1 MHFFHSKPKIAES
14 TRIRQQLHKPCSNK
28 HCDAFN
34 SPQAAEGMYVC
45 NTCHKGTYYIT
56 ADDARLGTAFRLK
69 QHEDELALRQRVEL
83 AAERAHRRKLLDER
97 VLRDQASIAKRKEQ
111 EAAAAASAQQQHAL
125 AERQKREEII
135 RCHNDE
141 VARMVKDARTQERRT
156 KANGKPPALERRPA
170 QKVQRRQE
178 PPPPA
183 YAPPQ
188 GYQGQRGL
196 TEWEIYHVVN
206 KSPSLATVRPGQTF
220 CHTVP
225 PQPLRPNR
233 PNDYH
238 EPHDYHY
245 EKAPVYEQ
253 PGHYRKKAS
262 KREFVT
268 NADDRLIHSERL
280 QDDIVE
286 DCISIILFILAFFCI
301 FATIHLM
308 AVSPTYTPVNAI
320 NWELRDLS
328 NHDTWRSV
336 NPEKENHRPAA
347 KPERKAKAL
356 SSPPLL
362 APRIKLC
369 RDEMRRIADI
379 VSEQNKE
386 RAATEAKLL
395 AAEQKAAEDRRRIEE
410 LEALVTQAWQNRS
423 TSSTYPAAMP
433 QSWEKE
439 KEELYIQLGDLKR
452 EMAQEAEGYAH
463 IQARL
468 EAKTDE
474 LHREKAAQAEEIERL
489 QQQLEL
495 AAQKE
500 ALHTKRLEN
509 IQRLQRKA
517 TKDRNDVL
525 ETLEVGL
532 DEARNE
538 AAACR
543 KQMDEVLQETE
554 KQIAAAEV
562 RGRDAQLKELR
573 ALSPR
578 AMLSFLTYP
587 QQQQRQEECGDG
599 WAALN

>member
-1 MHFFHSKPKIAES
+1 
-14 TRIRQQLHKPCSNK
+14 
-28 HCDAFN
+28 
-34 SPQAAEGMYVC
+34 MYVC

-97 VLRDQASIAKRKEQ
+97 VLKDQASIAKRKQQ

-262 KREFVT
+262 KRG
-268 NADDRLIHSERL
+268 S
-280 QDDIVE
+280 
-286 DCISIILFILAFFCI
+286 SIFGCPSR
-301 FATIHLM
+301 
-308 AVSPTYTPVNAI
+308 VCY
-320 NWELRDLS
+320 
-328 NHDTWRSV
+328 
-336 NPEKENHRPAA
+336 
-347 KPERKAKAL
+347 
-356 SSPPLL
+356 
-362 APRIKLC
+362 
-369 RDEMRRIADI
+369 
-379 VSEQNKE
+379 
-386 RAATEAKLL
+386 
-395 AAEQKAAEDRRRIEE
+395 
-410 LEALVTQAWQNRS
+410 
-423 TSSTYPAAMP
+423 
-433 QSWEKE
+433 
-439 KEELYIQLGDLKR
+439 
-452 EMAQEAEGYAH
+452 
-463 IQARL
+463 
-468 EAKTDE
+468 
-474 LHREKAAQAEEIERL
+474 
-489 QQQLEL
+489 
-495 AAQKE
+495 
-500 ALHTKRLEN
+500 
-509 IQRLQRKA
+509 
-517 TKDRNDVL
+517 
-525 ETLEVGL
+525 
-532 DEARNE
+532 
-538 AAACR
+538 
-543 KQMDEVLQETE
+543 
-554 KQIAAAEV
+554 
-562 RGRDAQLKELR
+562 
-573 ALSPR
+573 
-578 AMLSFLTYP
+578 
-587 QQQQRQEECGDG
+587 
-599 WAALN
+599 

>member
-1 MHFFHSKPKIAES
+1 
-14 TRIRQQLHKPCSNK
+14 
-28 HCDAFN
+28 
-34 SPQAAEGMYVC
+34 
-45 NTCHKGTYYIT
+45 
-56 ADDARLGTAFRLK
+56 
-69 QHEDELALRQRVEL
+69 
-83 AAERAHRRKLLDER
+83 
-97 VLRDQASIAKRKEQ
+97 
-111 EAAAAASAQQQHAL
+111 
-125 AERQKREEII
+125 
-135 RCHNDE
+135 
-141 VARMVKDARTQERRT
+141 
-156 KANGKPPALERRPA
+156 
-170 QKVQRRQE
+170 
-178 PPPPA
+178 
-183 YAPPQ
+183 
-188 GYQGQRGL
+188 
-196 TEWEIYHVVN
+196 
-206 KSPSLATVRPGQTF
+206 
-220 CHTVP
+220 
-225 PQPLRPNR
+225 
-233 PNDYH
+233 
-238 EPHDYHY
+238 
-245 EKAPVYEQ
+245 
-253 PGHYRKKAS
+253 
-262 KREFVT
+262 
-268 NADDRLIHSERL
+268 
-280 QDDIVE
+280 
-286 DCISIILFILAFFCI
+286 
-301 FATIHLM
+301 M

-347 KPERKAKAL
+347 SECSLQPDTDEIIYVFSTLEPERKAKAL

-587 QQQQRQEECGDG
+587 QQQQRQGGMWG
-599 WAALN
+599 WLGSA

>member
-1 MHFFHSKPKIAES
+1 MHFFHSKPKVAES
-14 TRIRQQLHKPCSNK
+14 TRIYQQLHKPCNNK
-28 HCDAFN
+28 RCDAFN
-34 SPQAAEGMYVC
+34 SPQAAEGTYVC
-45 NTCHKGTYYIT
+45 NTCHRGTYYIT
-56 ADDARLGTAFRLK
+56 ADDARVGTAYRLK
-69 QHEDELALRQRVEL
+69 QQADELALRQRVEQ

-97 VLRDQASIAKRKEQ
+97 VLRDQASIQKRKEQ

-156 KANGKPPALERRPA
+156 KANAKSPVLERRPA
-170 QKVQRRQE
+170 QKVPRRQE

-188 GYQGQRGL
+188 GYQAPYRL

-206 KSPSLATVRPGQTF
+206 KSPSLASVRPGQTF
-220 CHTVP
+220 CHAP
-225 PQPLRPNR
+225 PPPPLRPNR
-233 PNDYH
+233 PNDYY
-238 EPHDYHY
+238 EPQPHDYHY
-245 EKAPVYEQ
+245 EKAVYEQ

-262 KREFVT
+262 KR
-268 NADDRLIHSERL
+268 AIRPAHGDSG
-280 QDDIVE
+280 
-286 DCISIILFILAFFCI
+286 AFSASNSSLHI
-301 FATIHLM
+301 M
-308 AVSPTYTPVNAI
+308 AVYTPVNAI

-328 NHDTWRSV
+328 NHDAWCGAS
-336 NPEKENHRPAA
+336 PEKENHHRPAT
-347 KPERKAKAL
+347 KPERKALKA
-356 SSPPLL
+356 SAPPLL

-369 RDEMRRIADI
+369 RDEMRRILDM
-379 VSEQNKE
+379 VTEENKE
-386 RAATEAKLL
+386 RAATQDKLL
-395 AAEQKAAEDRRRIEE
+395 AAEKKAAEDRRRIEE
-410 LEALVTQAWQNRS
+410 LEALVTQASRQNRG
-423 TSSTYPAAMP
+423 TSQSTYP

-439 KEELYIQLGDLKR
+439 KEALYIQLGDLKR

-468 EAKTDE
+468 EAQADA
-474 LHREKAAQAEEIERL
+474 LQRENAAQAEETQRL

-509 IQRLQRKA
+509 MQRLQRKA

-525 ETLEVGL
+525 ETLEAGL

-543 KQMDEVLQETE
+543 KQVDEVLQETE

-578 AMLSFLTYP
+578 AMLSFLTYS
-587 QQQQRQEECGDG
+587 QQQQRQGGMWG
-599 WAALN
+599 WLGSA